1 MATIQ
6 LTTTNYNGESGIL
19 YFTPCNSGGISSNLG
34 VQTFPLQ
41 IEDTENYEG
50 TYQVLFTG
58 LTSGDGQW
66 CNVQIPCSDCN
77 RPTGLTTTEL
87 FFQFGYTDGPNI
99 GQNNTFYTYTALDV
113 CNVVDDYNNNL
124 GNFNA
129 SFTTQIGPD
138 NTAYATEILG
148 DCSTVPDGIY
158 VILQNGT
165 YVIREVINGILD
177 PTVIDCF
184 VAPNDT
190 PTPTPTATPTAT
202 ATLPTATPTPTPTG
216 APLATNTP
224 TPTPQPAT
232 ATPTPTPVTGATA
245 TPTPTPTIVSYS
257 YLVDIGNAYAEP
269 SDACQYQT
277 AYYTVYSNSPTLS
290 VGDTLY
296 HYPDLTDPLGNGL
309 FLGQYFIVQEGIN
322 KYVIDLDQNI
332 INSLTNCIDLQSTP
346 TPTPTPTL
354 TSTPTPTP
362 TGAPLATDT
371 PTPTPLPATATP
383 TPTPTA
389 TGTPVPPTETPT
401 PTPTATATP
410 EPPTPTPTPT
420 PTLTSTPT
428 PTPTLTSTPTVTP
441 TSTPTSTPC
450 PANGTILRTF
460 CDGFDLREETAN
472 GNCGRMDYVIEYNSY
487 SCGAEATVT
496 PTPTATVTPT
506 PTATPPPTDTPTPT
520 PTPIPVDAYFG
531 SGYGNS
537 TASAC
542 NDAGIN
548 NRTLYSNCNSVAF
561 GPGCYVY
568 VDTFPNALTG
578 NSNVV
583 INGVSWEVNVS
594 TGMVTGYA
602 AEQC

>member
-6 LTTTNYNGESGIL
+6 LTTTNYNGESGIV
-19 YFTPCNSGGISSNLG
+19 YFTPCNSGGTSSNLG

-58 LTSGDGQW
+58 LTSGNNQW
-66 CNVQIPCSDCN
+66 CNVQIPCGDCN

-87 FFQFGYTDGPNI
+87 FFRFAYTDGPNI
-99 GQNNTFYTYTALDV
+99 GQENTFYTYTALDV

-148 DCSTVPDGIY
+148 DCSTVSDGIY
-158 VILQNGT
+158 VIFENGT

-177 PTVIDCF
+177 PTVIDCY
-184 VAPNDT
+184 VA
-190 PTPTPTATPTAT
+190 PTPTPTPTAT

-216 APLATNTP
+216 APLATDTP

-232 ATPTPTPVTGATA
+232 ATPTPTPTPTATA
-245 TPTPTPTIVSYS
+245 TLPT
-257 YLVDIGNAYAEP
+257 A
-269 SDACQYQT
+269 
-277 AYYTVYSNSPTLS
+277 
-290 VGDTLY
+290 
-296 HYPDLTDPLGNGL
+296 
-309 FLGQYFIVQEGIN
+309 
-322 KYVIDLDQNI
+322 
-332 INSLTNCIDLQSTP
+332 
-346 TPTPTPTL
+346 
-354 TSTPTPTP
+354 TPTPTP

-371 PTPTPLPATATP
+371 PTPTPTGAPLATNTPTPTPVPATATP

-389 TGTPVPPTETPT
+389 TGTPVPPTET

-487 SCGAEATVT
+487 SCGYIQEPTVT
-496 PTPTATVTPT
+496 PTPTATATSTPT
-506 PTATPPPTDTPTPT
+506 PTATPTPTPYYYYYASRYLDQQQDSAVCGVIVRST
-520 PTPIPVDAYFG
+520 VGYDGLNDYFCDG
-531 SGYGNS
+531 SY
-537 TASAC
+537 T
-542 NDAGIN
+542 
-548 NRTLYSNCNSVAF
+548 
-561 GPGCYVY
+561 YVY
-568 VDTFPNALTG
+568 CSLTTGDSFDVEG
-578 NSNVV
+578 NFEWADMTCSNKL
-583 INGVSWEVNVS
+583 
-594 TGMVTGYA
+594 
-602 AEQC
+602 

>member
-6 LTTTNYNGESGIL
+6 LTTTNYNGESGIV
-19 YFTPCNSGGISSNLG
+19 YFTPCNSGGTSSNLG

-58 LTSGDGQW
+58 LTSGNNQW

-87 FFQFGYTDGPNI
+87 FFQFTYTDGPNI
-99 GQNNTFYTYTALDV
+99 GQENTFYTYTALDV

-148 DCSTVPDGIY
+148 DCSTVSDGIY

-184 VAPNDT
+184 VAPTAT
-190 PTPTPTATPTAT
+190 PTPTPTAT

-216 APLATNTP
+216 APLATDTP

-257 YLVDIGNAYAEP
+257 YQIDSAGF
-269 SDACQYQT
+269 SDPYFACQNGLVFN
-277 AYYTVYSNSPTLS
+277 TVYTEYPSLNTGHILY
-290 VGDTLY
+290 GDSE
-296 HYPDLTDPLGNGL
+296 LTSIFGL
-309 FLGQYFIVQEGIN
+309 IIDNYFIIEDGGN
-322 KYVIDLDQNI
+322 RYVINGGPNGEI
-332 INSLTNCIDLQSTP
+332 YSLIDCLNVSGP
-346 TPTPTPTL
+346 TPTPTA
-354 TSTPTPTP
+354 TPTPTP

-371 PTPTPLPATATP
+371 PTPTP
-383 TPTPTA
+383 
-389 TGTPVPPTETPT
+389 VPPTETPT
-401 PTPTATATP
+401 PTPTATPTETP
-410 EPPTPTPTPT
+410 VPPTETPTPTPEA
-420 PTLTSTPT
+420 TSTPT
-428 PTPTLTSTPTVTP
+428 PTGTP
-441 TSTPTSTPC
+441 
-450 PANGTILRTF
+450 
-460 CDGFDLREETAN
+460 
-472 GNCGRMDYVIEYNSY
+472 
-487 SCGAEATVT
+487 
-496 PTPTATVTPT
+496 TPT
-506 PTATPPPTDTPTPT
+506 PTATPTA
-520 PTPIPVDAYFG
+520 TPIPLETYFG

-537 TASAC
+537 SASAC
-542 NDAGIN
+542 NDASIF

-578 NSNVV
+578 NSNVI